1 MEVKMLQPLIERY
14 KDDLLGVLSCFDRI
28 VITGTLPGA
37 CYAKGMTSYLY
48 SRKIMIFDYAK
59 ELADPMRNQ
68 LRENAQE
75 LAKKHDITIEHINKP
90 GIRKEDVVA
99 NVLKERGDAPGL
111 VHIISAMEA
120 CTSYEPWHDKN
131 THKTFLRTSTGKC
144 LHYYFYFMD
153 EEVGLCYLRVPT
165 WLPCRLQFY
174 CNGHS
179 WLAHKLTAEGMSYAT
194 ADNAFIRIDDF
205 ARAQEIADEFRPD
218 DLHRILDR
226 YAEMCCPIMDAFLQ
240 KYHWSFMQIEYSTD
254 LVFRDESKLK
264 PLYEEISREAVLAV
278 KAENGRIF

>member
-1 MEVKMLQPLIERY
+1 MLQPLTERY

-48 SRKIMIFDYAK
+48 SRNILIYDYAK
-59 ELADPMRNQ
+59 ELADPLRNR
-68 LRENAQE
+68 LRENAQA
-75 LAKKHDITIEHINKP
+75 LAKKHGIAIEHINKP

-99 NVLKERGDAPGL
+99 EVLKERGEAPGL

-120 CTSYEPWHDKN
+120 CASYMPWHDKE
-131 THKTFLRTSTGKC
+131 THKTFLRANSGKC

-179 WLAHKLTAEGMSYAT
+179 WLAHKLTAESIDYAT

-205 ARAQEIADEFRPD
+205 ARAQEIADKFRPD
-218 DLHRILDR
+218 DLHRVMDR
-226 YAEMCCPIMDAFLQ
+226 YAETCCPIRDVFLQ
-240 KYHWSFMQIEYSTD
+240 KYHWSFMQIEHSTD
-254 LVFRDESKLK
+254 LPGIPRRVQTQAAVRRNFQR
-264 PLYEEISREAVLAV
+264 SRACRQSR
-278 KAENGRIF
+278 KRIQLSR